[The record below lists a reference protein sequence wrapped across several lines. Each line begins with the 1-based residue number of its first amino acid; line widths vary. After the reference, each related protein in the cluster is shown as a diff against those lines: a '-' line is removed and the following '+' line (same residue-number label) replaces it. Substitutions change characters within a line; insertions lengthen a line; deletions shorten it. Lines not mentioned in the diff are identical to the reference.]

1 MELTI
6 SILAFIVSFATFL
19 FTVLVTYRGE
29 QREKKQATLDALNLL
44 QEQVFDNLNTYIFG
58 EIRDVA
64 EQWSIAIEAK
74 NKYVENKE
82 GSAEDFWESHHE
94 YDSAVDEYRKI
105 LGYLARIEHFA
116 LEVNTG
122 IYDASYFSVKG
133 YDRKILS
140 KWTKNCV
147 GTVHTFQGKD
157 ANEVLLVLGCS
168 NKSVGAMNWV
178 VKKANILNVACT
190 RAKYRI
196 AFIGNIN
203 DWKNRRYFREFI
215 PNLIDIINV

>member
-6 SILAFIVSFATFL
+6 SILAFFVSFATFL

-44 QEQVFDNLNTYIFG
+44 QEQVFDNLNTYTFG

-82 GSAEDFWESHHE
+82 GSAEEFWESHHE

-105 LGYLARIEHFA
+105 SGYLARIEHFE
-116 LEVNTG
+116 LGVNTG
-122 IYDASYFSVKG
+122 IYDAKVTERAATTYFVMLYSKLIPILAVKNG
-133 YDRKILS
+133 GRARDTDLNNFFHTEFSTLVDRIRTLE
-140 KWTKNCV
+140 KN
-147 GTVHTFQGKD
+147 
-157 ANEVLLVLGCS
+157 N
-168 NKSVGAMNWV
+168 
-178 VKKANILNVACT
+178 
-190 RAKYRI
+190 
-196 AFIGNIN
+196 
-203 DWKNRRYFREFI
+203 
-215 PNLIDIINV
+215 